1 MKKPILYTL
10 LAVFLVCLLT
20 SCQTPSDPPI
30 ASQETTAG
38 VSEPEETTK
47 EPEATTAEETTEE
60 ETTAEETETDETTV
74 VRPQRK
80 RMRPLSP
87 ESWRDCAENGICHG
101 HRTEA
106 C

>member
-10 LAVFLVCLLT
+10 LAVFLVCFLT

-47 EPEATTAEETTEE
+47 EPEETTAEETTEE

-74 VRPQRK
+74 GAP
-80 RMRPLSP
+80 
-87 ESWRDCAENGICHG
+87 A
-101 HRTEA
+101 TEEDA
-106 C
+106 PVIPGKLEGLRGKW